1 MKTLLSIFALTLAF
15 VFTGPAFTGP
25 TFTGLAFTG
34 SAFAWDWQH
43 AKTEGDCIMA
53 NGTWDDKTKKCKK
66 R

>member
-15 VFTGPAFTGP
+15 VVTGPAFTGP
-25 TFTGLAFTG
+25 AFIG
-34 SAFAWDWQH
+34 SAFAGDWRN

-53 NGTWDDKTKKCKK
+53 NGEWDDKTKTCKK

>member
-25 TFTGLAFTG
+25 AFTGLAFTG
-34 SAFAWDWQH
+34 SAFAWDWRS

>member
-1 MKTLLSIFALTLAF
+1 MKTLLSIFALALAF

-25 TFTGLAFTG
+25 AFTGLAFMG
-34 SAFAWDWQH
+34 SAFAADVED

-53 NGTWDDKTKKCKK
+53 NGEWDDKTKTCKK

>member
-15 VFTGPAFTGP
+15 VFTG
-25 TFTGLAFTG
+25 LAFTD
-34 SAFAWDWQH
+34 SAFAWDWRH

-53 NGTWDDKTKKCKK
+53 NGTWNDKTKKCTK